1 MSASGA
7 DGKRR
12 ILIVEDDEGVASFVR
27 LELEHEGY
35 ETETASDG
43 RSALE
48 LFGQGSFDLIL
59 LDIMLPQLN
68 GIEVLRR
75 IRRSSEVPVIVVTA
89 RADTETAVT
98 ALDTGADDYIAK
110 PFAIEELLARIRR
123 MFRRAPQGSGCGAG
137 GAISLRGI
145 EIDAAACRVARGGVE
160 VPLTRTEFAL
170 LLCLASNRG
179 KAMTRDEIIDFVWGK
194 DHFIEAAS
202 VDVYVRYLRAKL
214 DVAGEESIIKT
225 LRGIGY
231 IIPAG

>member
-1 MSASGA
+1 MGTGVD
-7 DGKRR
+7 DGRR
-12 ILIVEDDEGVASFVR
+12 VLIVEDDEGVASFVR

-35 ETETASDG
+35 ETETAADG
-43 RSALE
+43 RMALE
-48 LFGQGSFDLIL
+48 LFERGSFDLIL

-75 IRRSSEVPVIVVTA
+75 ARRSSEVPIIVVTA

-98 ALDTGADDYIAK
+98 ALDTGADDYIPK

-123 MFRRAPQGSGCGAG
+123 MFRRTLAAAAGKSGGV
-137 GAISLRGI
+137 ISVRGI
-145 EIDAAACRVARGGVE
+145 EIDCDACRVAKGGRE
-160 VPLTRTEFAL
+160 VPLTRTEFML
-170 LLCLASNRG
+170 LLCLAANRG

-194 DHFIEAAS
+194 DHFIEPNS

-214 DVAGEESIIKT
+214 DGAGEDSVIKT

-231 IIPAG
+231 IIPAE

>member
-1 MSASGA
+1 MGED
-7 DGKRR
+7 DGKKR

-35 ETETASDG
+35 ETETAADG
-43 RSALE
+43 RAALE
-48 LFGQGSFDLIL
+48 AFGRGSFSLVL
-59 LDIMLPQLN
+59 LDIMLPSLN

-75 IRRSSEVPVIVVTA
+75 IRRESEVPVIVVTA

-123 MFRRAPQGSGCGAG
+123 MFRRMPQGSASGAG
-137 GAISLRGI
+137 GALRVRDI
-145 EIDAAACRVARGGVE
+145 EIDGAACRVAKAGVE

-170 LLCLASNRG
+170 LACLAANRG
-179 KAMTRDEIIDFVWGK
+179 RAMTRGEIIDAVWGK
-194 DHFIEAAS
+194 DHFIEPAS

-214 DVAGEESIIKT
+214 DDTGEPSVIKT

-231 IIPAG
+231 IIPAE

>member
-1 MSASGA
+1 MRG
-7 DGKRR
+7 DEEKR

-35 ETETASDG
+35 QTETARDG
-43 RSALE
+43 RAALE
-48 LFGQGSFDLIL
+48 AFELGPFDLVL
-59 LDIMLPQLN
+59 LDIMLPSLN

-75 IRRSSEVPVIVVTA
+75 IRRSSEVPIIVVTA

-110 PFAIEELLARIRR
+110 PFAIEELLARIRKV
-123 MFRRAPQGSGCGAG
+123 FRRMPQGSEGGAG
-137 GAISLRGI
+137 GVITLRGI
-145 EIDAAACRVARGGVE
+145 EIDLRACRVAKGGVE
-160 VPLTRTEFAL
+160 VPLTRTEFML
-170 LLCLASNRG
+170 LACLASNRG
-179 KAMTRDEIIDFVWGK
+179 KAMTRNEIIDFVWGK

-214 DVAGEESIIKT
+214 DDAGEESIIKT

-231 IIPAG
+231 IIPAE